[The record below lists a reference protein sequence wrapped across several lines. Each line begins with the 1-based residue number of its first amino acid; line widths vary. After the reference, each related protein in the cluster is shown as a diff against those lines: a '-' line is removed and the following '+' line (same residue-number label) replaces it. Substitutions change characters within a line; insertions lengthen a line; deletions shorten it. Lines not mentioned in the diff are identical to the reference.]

1 MADSNKRVVVIA
13 LRLAAA
19 QAEKLAND
27 VENNQLWSHRDFD
40 KAISNA
46 QSALTDAARNYRG

>member
-1 MADSNKRVVVIA
+1 MADSNTRLVVIT

-27 VENNQLWSHRDFD
+27 VENNQLWSRRDFD

-46 QSALTDAARNYRG
+46 QSALTDAARHYRG